1 MAENISSEYYR
12 AEIAMLNSEIKELTE
27 RLSSNPNLA
36 VRDKYDPFGNPT
48 DYKGFGGDY
57 SRIDPRITEP
67 GYKSTLMP
75 DYDERENLKKWYG
88 LGGRCLILRFIL
100 TEGLVFLLML
110 LIYNVIRGINP
121 DMSGADIRSYM
132 SGTSIMAG
140 INTIV
145 FVVANIL
152 TAVYGLKKAGIRFSA
167 LLRTNDIGTS
177 ATMQYCLIGSAIWY
191 ICTFAARAVEI
202 FFNSIGIS
210 VKPGDSVNNYLTGGV
225 PLAIFVLYTCV
236 LAPITE
242 EVFFRGMLMR
252 VFSRANQRFAV
263 FASAIF
269 FGMVHGN
276 IQQFILAA
284 AMGVFLAHITLKHG
298 SVIPAAGVH
307 IFVNSLSLM
316 TALIRHYLREVAFAA
331 DMVLIV
337 FTAIGILLLIIFRIT
352 DRIPLTTPEQDR
364 RGFHTATGSWGFDL
378 AVVILLANMAYV
390 LCSGAI

>member
-1 MAENISSEYYR
+1 MAENLGSEYYR
-12 AEIAMLNSEIKELTE
+12 AEIAMLNSEILELTH
-27 RLSSNPNLA
+27 RLETSTQLT

-88 LGGRCLILRFIL
+88 LGGACLILRFVL
-100 TEGLVFLLML
+100 TEGLVFLLMTA
-110 LIYNVIRGINP
+110 IYFAIRKINP
-121 DMSGADIRSYM
+121 NMSGSDVRSYM
-132 SGTSIMAG
+132 SGSSIMSG

-145 FVVANIL
+145 FVIANII
-152 TAVYGLKKAGIRFSA
+152 TAVFGLKKAGIRFTT
-167 LLRTNDIGTS
+167 LLRTNDIGSS

-191 ICTFAARAVEI
+191 ICTFLARAAEL
-202 FFNSIGIS
+202 FFNSIGLS
-210 VKPGDSVNNYLTGGV
+210 VAPSNTVSGFSGGI
-225 PLAIFVLYTCV
+225 PLAIFVLYTCI

-242 EVFFRGMLMR
+242 EVFFRGMLLR

-263 FASAIF
+263 FATAVF

-276 IQQFILAA
+276 IQQFILAF
-284 AMGVFLAHITLKHG
+284 AMGVFLGHITLKHG

-316 TALIRHYLREVAFAA
+316 TAMLKHYLRDVSFAA

-364 RGFHTATGSWGFDL
+364 RGFHTATSSWGFDF
-378 AVVILLANMAYV
+378 AIVILLANMAYV
-390 LCSGAI
+390 LCSGVI